1 VNWFWLNIPLAAVF
15 FLVVTGASLWLVF
28 KHPDARPALADRPG
42 KSRRGMLG
50 AQSAATGLDGAGLP
64 QAGRAVVADRDDLEV
79 RELVGS
85 RR

>member
-1 VNWFWLNIPLAAVF
+1 MNWFWLNIPLAATF

-42 KSRRGMLG
+42 KGRRGVIG
-50 AQSAATGLDGAGLP
+50 AQPAATGLDGAGLA
-64 QAGRAVVADRDDLEV
+64 QARRAVLAERDDLEV
-79 RELVGS
+79 RELAGS